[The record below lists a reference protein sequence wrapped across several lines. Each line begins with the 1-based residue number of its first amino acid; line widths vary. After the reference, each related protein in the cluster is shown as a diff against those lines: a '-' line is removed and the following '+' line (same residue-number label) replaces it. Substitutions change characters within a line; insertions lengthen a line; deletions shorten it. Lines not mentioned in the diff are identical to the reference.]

1 MEETLRSL
9 RYLGFKKVLGLYQPL
24 VILDVSFH
32 HLCYP
37 LIKFIQSFKN
47 LIRSQPFITQ
57 FDIISPNDL
66 LEYLDITFPSIPEI
80 NRYLFENFK
89 DICLLSII
97 IEKFPDTDIK
107 VILDLFNINKSN
119 VSLRRAI
126 HILYNLLKEKFYTY
140 NIPDVLPLYLANP
153 ILEEYIK
160 YKPEAH
166 ILLFILENIQHK
178 ALIDLL
184 LENKYYIFQLQ
195 WALQLYVDNPI
206 LNDYIKYKPEP
217 HILLFILENI
227 QHKAL
232 INLLLEKGYYT
243 FQLKDIL
250 QLYVDNPILEE
261 YIKYIKYNQEPN
273 ILLFILENIK
283 HKALIDLLLHNGYY
297 ICQLLRV
304 LQLYVDN
311 PILNDYIKYKPE
323 PHILLFILENIQH
336 KALIDLLLENGYYIC
351 QLQRRLH
358 NGCYTFELK
367 DILQLYVDNPIL
379 YDYIKYKPEQHILLF
394 ILENI
399 QHKALIDLL
408 LHNGC
413 YICELKRVLQ
423 LCL

>member
-232 INLLLEKGYYT
+232 I
-243 FQLKDIL
+243 
-250 QLYVDNPILEE
+250 
-261 YIKYIKYNQEPN
+261 
-273 ILLFILENIK
+273 
-283 HKALIDLLLHNGYY
+283 
-297 ICQLLRV
+297 
-304 LQLYVDN
+304 
-311 PILNDYIKYKPE
+311 
-323 PHILLFILENIQH
+323 
-336 KALIDLLLENGYYIC
+336 DLLLENGYYIC